1 MGIEDTL
8 NEKFKE
14 AMRGR
19 DEKVLN
25 VIRMVR
31 SEYKKLVTSGT
42 FKEEDREA
50 TWARVV
56 QTYVKKLKKAMP
68 EYEEAGERGREMLEG
83 LRFEVGFLEP
93 FLPRV
98 LDAAQTEALV
108 KETIEKTGAAS
119 PKMVGK
125 VMGAIMKEHKGSVDP
140 ALVKSLAEKLL
151 GGEGP

>member
-1 MGIEDTL
+1 MGTEETL
-8 NEKFKE
+8 NERFKE
-14 AMRGR
+14 AMRGK

-42 FKEEDREA
+42 FKEESREA
-50 TWARVV
+50 TWARVI
-56 QTYVKKLKKAMP
+56 QTYVKKLKKAVP

-83 LRFEVGFLEP
+83 LKFEIGFLEP
-93 FLPRV
+93 FLPEV
-98 LDAAQTEALV
+98 LDAARTEALV
-108 KETIEKTGAAS
+108 KETIEKTGAVS

-140 ALVKSLAEKLL
+140 ALVKSLTEKLL
-151 GGEGP
+151 GGDKP

>member
-1 MGIEDTL
+1 MGIEETL
-8 NEKFKE
+8 GEKFKE

-19 DEKVLN
+19 DDRVLG

-42 FKEEDREA
+42 FKEDSRED
-50 TWARVV
+50 TWAQVI

-68 EYEEAGERGREMLEG
+68 EYEQAGERGREMLEG
-83 LRFEVGFLEP
+83 LKFEVEFLEP

-108 KETIEKTGAAS
+108 RETIEKTGALS
-119 PKMVGK
+119 PRMVGK
-125 VMGAIMKEHKGSVDP
+125 VMGAVMKEHKGSVDP
-140 ALVKSLAEKLL
+140 ALVKALAEKLL
-151 GGEGP
+151 GGERP